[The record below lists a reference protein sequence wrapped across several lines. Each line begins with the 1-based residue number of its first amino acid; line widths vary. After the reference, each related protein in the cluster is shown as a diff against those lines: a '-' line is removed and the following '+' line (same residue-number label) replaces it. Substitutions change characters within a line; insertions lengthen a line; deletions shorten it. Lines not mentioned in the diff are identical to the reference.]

1 MSSIL
6 RAQRV
11 SSLPATMR
19 HLVRP
24 TTPRF
29 ILLVSLADL
38 AAIMA
43 AVGIGHL
50 IPVGAIGFDAS
61 HSVDVMPPPGEG
73 LLSVGIIALWLLSLL
88 FLRTYGE
95 AALGPLARQADTA
108 ARATA
113 LFLGTLAMISLL
125 LRIPLDRGIFLVVP
139 PVGLAL
145 ILLGRVVCHGVL
157 VRARATGHL
166 VRRAVTLSG
175 GAQAELLGTQIRRHP
190 ELGLALVG
198 TLAAPAGPDSG
209 PSPLSTSDTT
219 SVIRAM
225 HELDADTLLVPMT
238 QAGVDAGRLR
248 DLRWDLDAHGMR
260 LVVVPPLS
268 GVSGERMALI
278 AGDDLAL
285 IHVATPAFSGAKYAL
300 KRTFDILASS
310 VGILLLIP
318 VWIAIAVVVKSGDGG
333 PVVFRQ
339 ERVGLNGRRF
349 PMFKF
354 RTMVPDA
361 EAVLAALQREQARDA
376 GNTVMFKMRDDPR
389 ITRPGHVL
397 RRFSLDELPQLFN
410 VWLGHMSLVGPRPP
424 LLREVAG
431 YEDMVHRRFH
441 VRPGIT
447 GLWQTS
453 GRSNLSW
460 EDTVRL
466 DLYYVENWTMRR
478 DLLILLRTF
487 RAVVSKDGAY

>member
-1 MSSIL
+1 
-6 RAQRV
+6 
-11 SSLPATMR
+11 
-19 HLVRP
+19 
-24 TTPRF
+24 
-29 ILLVSLADL
+29 
-38 AAIMA
+38 
-43 AVGIGHL
+43 
-50 IPVGAIGFDAS
+50 
-61 HSVDVMPPPGEG
+61 
-73 LLSVGIIALWLLSLL
+73 
-88 FLRTYGE
+88 
-95 AALGPLARQADTA
+95 
-108 ARATA
+108 
-113 LFLGTLAMISLL
+113 
-125 LRIPLDRGIFLVVP
+125 
-139 PVGLAL
+139 
-145 ILLGRVVCHGVL
+145 
-157 VRARATGHL
+157 
-166 VRRAVTLSG
+166 
-175 GAQAELLGTQIRRHP
+175 
-190 ELGLALVG
+190 
-198 TLAAPAGPDSG
+198 
-209 PSPLSTSDTT
+209 
-219 SVIRAM
+219 
-225 HELDADTLLVPMT
+225 
-238 QAGVDAGRLR
+238 
-248 DLRWDLDAHGMR
+248 
-260 LVVVPPLS
+260 
-268 GVSGERMALI
+268 
-278 AGDDLAL
+278 
-285 IHVATPAFSGAKYAL
+285 VATPAFSGAKYAL

-339 ERVGLNGRRF
+339 ERVGLNGRHF

>member
-6 RAQRV
+6 RAPRV
-11 SSLPATMR
+11 TALPAAVR
-19 HLVRP
+19 HLLRP
-24 TTPRF
+24 TQPRF

-38 AAIMA
+38 TAIMT
-43 AVGIGHL
+43 AVGVGHL
-50 IPVGAIGFDAS
+50 LPVGAIGFDAS
-61 HSVDVMPPPGEG
+61 HTIDVVPPPGEG
-73 LLSVGIIALWLLSLL
+73 LLGVAIIALWLLSLL
-88 FLRTYGE
+88 ALRTYGQT
-95 AALGPLARQADTA
+95 ALGPLMRQADNAT
-108 ARATA
+108 RATA
-113 LFLGTLAMISLL
+113 VFFGALALMSLL
-125 LRIPLDRGIFLVVP
+125 LHLPLDRATFLVVP
-139 PVGLAL
+139 PIGLAL
-145 ILLGRVVCHGVL
+145 ILLGRLICHSLLLRV
-157 VRARATGHL
+157 RATGHL
-166 VRRAVTLSG
+166 VHRAVTLG
-175 GAQAELLGTQIRRHP
+175 EGAQTEFLETQIRRHP
-190 ELGLALVG
+190 ELGLSLVG
-198 TLAAPAGPDSG
+198 SLAA
-209 PSPLSTSDTT
+209 STIGEVGSSLRAASDTG

-225 HELDADTLLVPMT
+225 RELDADTLLVPMT
-238 QAGVDAGRLR
+238 QTGVDPTQLR
-248 DLRWDLDAHGMR
+248 DLRWDLDRQGMR

-268 GVSGERMALI
+268 GVSGERMALS

-285 IHVATPAFSGAKYAL
+285 IHVATPAFTGAKYAL
-300 KRTFDILASS
+300 KRGFDILASS
-310 VGILLLIP
+310 VGIVLLIP
-318 VWIAIAVVVKSGDGG
+318 VWLMIAAVVKGGDGG
-333 PVVFRQ
+333 SVVFRQ
-339 ERVGLNGRRF
+339 KRVGLNGRPF

-361 EAVLAALQREQARDA
+361 EAVLAALQREQARDV
-376 GNTVMFKMRDDPR
+376 GNTVMFKMRHDPR

-424 LLREVAG
+424 LPREVAG

-478 DLLILLRTF
+478 DLMILMRTF

>member
-11 SSLPATMR
+11 GSLPATMR

-38 AAIMA
+38 AAIMT

-61 HSVDVMPPPGEG
+61 HSIDVIPPPGEG
-73 LLSVGIIALWLLSLL
+73 LMAVGIIALWLLSLL

-113 LFLGTLAMISLL
+113 LFLGVLAMTSLL

-145 ILLGRVVCHGVL
+145 ILLGRMICHGVL
-157 VRARATGHL
+157 LRARATGHL
-166 VRRAVTLSG
+166 VRRAATLSG
-175 GAQAELLGTQIRRHP
+175 GAQAELLGTQVRRHP
-190 ELGLALVG
+190 ELGLSLVG
-198 TLAAPAGPDSG
+198 ALTAPTGPDAAQ
-209 PSPLSTSDTT
+209 SPLQASDTG

-225 HELDADTLLVPMT
+225 RELDADTLLVPMT
-238 QAGVDAGRLR
+238 QAGVDPSQLR
-248 DLRWDLDAHGMR
+248 DLRWDLDRHGMR

-268 GVSGERMALI
+268 GVSGERMALS

-285 IHVATPAFSGAKYAL
+285 IHVATPAFTGAKYAL
-300 KRTFDILASS
+300 KRGFDILASS
-310 VGILLLIP
+310 AGIVLLLP
-318 VWIAIAVVVKSGDGG
+318 VWLMIAAVVKGGDGG
-333 PVVFRQ
+333 SVVFRQ
-339 ERVGLNGRRF
+339 KRVGLNGRPF

-361 EAVLAALQREQARDA
+361 EAVLAALQGEQTRDV
-376 GNTVMFKMRDDPR
+376 GNTVMFKMRHDPR

-424 LLREVAG
+424 LPREVAG

-478 DLLILLRTF
+478 DLMILMRTF